1 MSELRLWVFSNPAY
15 RVLYNDTFVNKASS
29 RTGRYSREGFESLLF
44 DLYILS
50 RADYLV
56 CTYSSN
62 ICRLAYEMRLMNSND
77 TSSIV
82 RSLDVPY
89 FHVNDARFYKMAI
102 LNSAPNEPSLRK
114 GDLLMRLVSSGL
126 TFEEYRSNG
135 FYYGCNS
142 RTWQCAEYP
151 SYKVANFYKTR

>member
-1 MSELRLWVFSNPAY
+1 MLFLRNPKY
-15 RVLYNDTFVNKASS
+15 RVVYNDTFVNFASS
-29 RTGRYSREGFESLLF
+29 RTERYSREGFESLLF
-44 DLYILS
+44 DLYFLS

-56 CTYSSN
+56 CTFSSN
-62 ICRLAYEMRLMNSND
+62 ICRLAYEMRLLHTND
-77 TSSIV
+77 TNRIF

-102 LNSAPNEPSLRK
+102 LNSNGNEPSLRR
-114 GDLLMRLVSSGL
+114 GDLIMRLVSSGL

-142 RTWQCAEYP
+142 RTGVCTEYP
-151 SYKVANFYKTR
+151 SYKLINFYKTR